1 MSSGVA
7 SQVLSFA
14 GWAFLPRYV
23 TSFLQSLYYR
33 ITIRAG
39 EPHPAPQSPRYA
51 RHYRRIYI
59 FVVTSYLLYSFY
71 ETYHKLRTDGDFYQ
85 ALGVLPTADD
95 RAIKSGFRR
104 LATLH
109 HPDKQQQQPLRDG
122 VSPDAMF
129 RHIRLAQDTLLDPVK
144 KFAYHRFGQ
153 EVVEGAKSKTMREF
167 LYAGLYALLPQY
179 AGGFIMMTLMNLFW
193 FSGWGRYVRSPCP
206 LQMTICMNDANARG
220 KKQWRFYTFFA
231 LLTLELS
238 LLTHPNGIF
247 MPSAHL
253 PGWLCSLLKLDTFYL
268 LPFQTLA
275 LARSASL
282 TLNIFISQLTP
293 PGDSSS
299 GSKTSAT
306 GNGGLTPQTQAQLVQ
321 LTHLARANDAEV
333 TRLLQLGL
341 APFKGDEESV
351 AKLRRGMR
359 EGLVLGSVRDSK
371 EVKEAVERVKERRRG
386 VVVG

>member
-14 GWAFLPRYV
+14 GWAFLPRYA

-85 ALGVLPTADD
+85 ALGLLPTADD

-153 EVVEGAKSKTMREF
+153 EVVEGAKSKTMRDF

-193 FSGWGRYVRSPCP
+193 FSGWGRY
-206 LQMTICMNDANARG
+206 
-220 KKQWRFYTFFA
+220 WRFYTFFA

-253 PGWLCSLLKLDTFYL
+253 PGWLCSLLKLDSFYL
-268 LPFQTLA
+268 LPFQTLS

-293 PGDSSS
+293 PDDSSS
-299 GSKTSAT
+299 ASKTPAT
-306 GNGGLTPQTQAQLVQ
+306 ANGGLKPQTQAQLVQ

-341 APFKGDEESV
+341 APFKGDKESV

-371 EVKEAVERVKERRRG
+371 EVKEAVERVMERRRG